1 MTQQAKILIVG
12 CGSVGTMCAYA
23 LQISGDAEVTAI
35 LRSNYDLVQDHGYQ
49 IHSIDH
55 GEIDGWRPHHMER
68 SLKDAL
74 RHGPFDFVLV
84 TMKNLPDVYSI
95 PDIIRPAITAQ
106 TSIVLVQNG
115 IDIEQPLLEVFPNNI
130 LLSGVPLIGCELNGR
145 EMLHNDPDIL
155 HIAYWPNP
163 KFTPE
168 DQSNACTAFAQI
180 YNNGGAKCNI
190 QTDISWFRWRKLIWN
205 ASFNTVCAI
214 TNLDSGVVQDAGGL
228 DTLIRPAMKDI
239 VAVARAAGHIFS
251 DEILDDMVAFT
262 PKEARLKPSMQVDA
276 IRQKPMEIEVILG
289 NPIKTA
295 KKLDEPVPTL
305 EFLYSVLHTKQWGFL
320 NLEK

>member
-1 MTQQAKILIVG
+1 MEK
-12 CGSVGTMCAYA
+12 S
-23 LQISGDAEVTAI
+23 
-35 LRSNYDLVQDHGYQ
+35 LR
-49 IHSIDH
+49 
-55 GEIDGWRPHHMER
+55 
-68 SLKDAL
+68 DAL
-74 RHGPFDFVLV
+74 KHGPFDFVLV
-84 TMKNLPDVYSI
+84 AMKNLPDVYSI
-95 PDIIRPAITAQ
+95 SDIIGPAISAQ

-115 IDIEQPLLEVFPNNI
+115 IDIEQPLLEAFPNNI

-155 HIAYWPNP
+155 QLAYWSNP
-163 KFTPE
+163 RFTLE
-168 DQSNACTAFAQI
+168 NQSNACTAFAQL

-214 TNLDSGVVQDAGGL
+214 TNLDSGAIQDAGGL
-228 DTLIRPAMKDI
+228 DSLIRPAMRDV
-239 VAVARAAGHIFS
+239 VAVAQAAGNIFS

-262 PKEARLKPSMQVDA
+262 PKEASLKPSMQVDA
-276 IRQKPMEIEVILG
+276 VRHKPMEIEVILG

-295 KKLDEPVPTL
+295 KKLGVPVPTL
-305 EFLYSVLHTKQWGFL
+305 EFLYSLLQTKQWSFL